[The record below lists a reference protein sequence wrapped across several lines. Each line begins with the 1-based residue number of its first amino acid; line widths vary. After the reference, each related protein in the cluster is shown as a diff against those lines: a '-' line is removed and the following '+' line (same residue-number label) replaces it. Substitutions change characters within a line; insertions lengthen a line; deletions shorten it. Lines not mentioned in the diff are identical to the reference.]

1 MIACFLGGLASGI
14 LIIVGVWGWFIGRH
28 KRHKKIPGLTK
39 YVIFSISIFLVYVIA
54 EMIVSTLTGTSHP
67 DLSAVMGTTFGGEI
81 IFCALIK
88 IFKLKEENRYE
99 P

>member
-1 MIACFLGGLASGI
+1 MRWFLTGLICGI
-14 LIIVGVWGWFIGRH
+14 LIMIGLWEWLIGRH
-28 KRHKKIPGLTK
+28 KRRKKIPGLTK
-39 YVIFSISIFLVYVIA
+39 YVIFSIGIFLVYVIA
-54 EMIVSTLTGTSHP
+54 EMIVSTLTGISHP

-88 IFKLKEENRYE
+88 IFKLKEENGYE